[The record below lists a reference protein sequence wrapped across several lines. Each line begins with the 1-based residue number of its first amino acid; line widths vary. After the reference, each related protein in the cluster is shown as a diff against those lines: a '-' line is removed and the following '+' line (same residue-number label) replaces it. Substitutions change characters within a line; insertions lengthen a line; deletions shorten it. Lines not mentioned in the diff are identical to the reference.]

1 MPRYDLYEAPWY
13 SSTSPG
19 DSSVPANR
27 PPIITQCAPA
37 TIALAMSPEK
47 RMPPSAI
54 SGTPVRCERR
64 GDVRD
69 GADLRHADACDD
81 ARRAD
86 RARADADL
94 DGVGARVDE
103 RVRGFGRHDVAGD
116 DLLRRPLRLDALD
129 RLDHAAR
136 MAVRGVDDDHV
147 DARLAQRR
155 DALERVRRR
164 ADRRADA
171 QRAAFVLAG
180 ARELGGLLE
189 VLDRDHAREL
199 EVAVDHQHLLDAV
212 PVQQREHFFLRRVL
226 AHGDEPLARR
236 HHLGHRRVELR
247 LEPQVAMRDDADG
260 LAVAHDRHAGDVL
273 ARA

>member
-54 SGTPVRCERR
+54 SGTPCARERR

-69 GADLRHADACDD
+69 GADLRHADAGDD

-94 DGVGARVDE
+94 DGVRAGVDE
-103 RVRGFGRHDVAGD
+103 RQRGLGRHDVAGD
-116 DLLRRPLRLDALD
+116 DLLRRPRALMRAH

-136 MAVRGVDDDHV
+136 MAVRRVDDDHV
-147 DARLAQRR
+147 DAALAQRR
-155 DALERVRRR
+155 RALERVRRR
-164 ADRRADA
+164 CRPPRRRATR
-171 QRAAFVLAG
+171 RARPCRRAG
-180 ARELGGLLE
+180 TRSPSGS
-189 VLDRDHAREL
+189 
-199 EVAVDHQHLLDAV
+199 
-212 PVQQREHFFLRRVL
+212 P
-226 AHGDEPLARR
+226 
-236 HHLGHRRVELR
+236 
-247 LEPQVAMRDDADG
+247 
-260 LAVAHDRHAGDVL
+260 
-273 ARA
+273 